1 MCRLEKKVDV
11 TRIQITSQVT
21 EIETTLL
28 TNSIMRVKVSMIK
41 KGEIV
46 LLMDFKLDE

>member
-1 MCRLEKKVDV
+1 MMNKGATIL
-11 TRIQITSQVT
+11 TSF
-21 EIETTLL
+21 
-28 TNSIMRVKVSMIK
+28 IMLAMVSMIK

>member
-1 MCRLEKKVDV
+1 MYRLEKKVDV

-21 EIETTLL
+21 NTDAALL
-28 TNSIMRVKVSMIK
+28 TNSIMLVMVSMIK